1 LFHAFET
8 NYRQISSSVDYARDL
23 LKNLIEEQ
31 PVHFIVDGL
40 DEISEV
46 DRSSLLKSL
55 LQLHKDSVNFKLL
68 ISSRGEQDITRL
80 LKPVAQIIRVH
91 FGNGRDIQSYVDKR
105 TDEWLSRLQLDE
117 ERTFEIRSLVKPIGR
132 NSKGKHS
139 A

>member
-8 NYRQISSSVDYARDL
+8 NFRQISSSVDYARDL

-31 PVHFIVDGL
+31 PAHFIVDGL

-55 LQLHKDSVNFKLL
+55 LQLRKDSVNFKLL
-68 ISSRGEQDITRL
+68 ISSRGEQDIARL
-80 LKPVAQIIRVH
+80 LKPDVQIIRVH
-91 FGNGRDIQSYVDKR
+91 FGNGRDIQSYVNKR

-117 ERTFEIRSLVKPIGR
+117 EMTLEIRSLVKPIGR

-139 A
+139 T

>member
-8 NYRQISSSVDYARDL
+8 NFRQISSSVDYARDL

-31 PVHFIVDGL
+31 PAHFIVDGL

-55 LQLHKDSVNFKLL
+55 LQLRKDSVNFKLL

-80 LKPVAQIIRVH
+80 LKPDVQIIRVH
-91 FGNGRDIQSYVDKR
+91 FGNGRDIQSYVNKR

-117 ERTFEIRSLVKPIGR
+117 EMTLEIRNLVKPIGR